1 MLSLGIQAG
10 MRVGVREQRKNHG
23 PLTFGMRVIDAHDQV
38 FGTVLLVRDDHFVIR
53 QELGLNQL
61 VSLPAFA
68 ISGVIGSMVFLN
80 LTPGE
85 VQLYGKVLERREKG
99 SREFSLL
106 PRLVALVE
114 VG

>member
-1 MLSLGIQAG
+1 
-10 MRVGVREQRKNHG
+10 MRVGVREQRRTHV

-38 FGTVLLVRDDHFVIR
+38 FGTVLLDRVDHFVIR
-53 QELGLNQL
+53 QELGMSQL

-68 ISGVIGSMVFLN
+68 ISGIIGSMLFLN

-99 SREFSLL
+99 SREFNLL
-106 PRLVALVE
+106 PRLASLVE
-114 VG
+114 AG